1 VCKGGAGGGVGALV
15 EEKKALREEEE
26 EEKERESWRYLC
38 SAILCGHPNLL
49 ENFLPLAQPGCTPT
63 KVVENL
69 L

>member
-26 EEKERESWRYLC
+26 EERESGKYLC

-49 ENFLPLAQPGCTPT
+49 ENFFPLVQPGCTPT